1 MSEMSEVQNV
11 VSDLQRDA
19 FLKRIAEVSQED
31 PNRWV
36 PVGIIG
42 DELGLPY
49 EVSLSIIDQLREAG
63 LIRRG
68 GGGRLEP
75 PHGPRVHILPEGIER
90 VHGLD
95 AR

>member
-1 MSEMSEVQNV
+1 MSEMSEVQHV
-11 VSDLQRDA
+11 ISDLQRNA
-19 FLKRIAEVSQED
+19 FLKRIAEVSQDD

-42 DELGLPY
+42 EELGLPY
-49 EVSLSIIDQLREAG
+49 EVTLSIIDQLREAG

-75 PHGPRVHILPEGIER
+75 PHGPRVHILAEGIEYVR
-90 VHGLD
+90 QQD